1 VTARPRPSLALV
13 VSALALAGCVAQD
26 GFPSLALRPAER
38 DVSFEPPIRPPVEVP
53 SDPALRTRLTE
64 LQGQAV
70 AGNRDFEAVLGG
82 VDVLAGTAGPPES
95 ESWVEAQQ
103 ALSRLEATR
112 EPTTRALSD
121 LEQLALAR
129 ADMAT
134 NTEDHAAI
142 DAAVGA
148 VGAIAERQQQRID
161 RLRTRLGGR

>member
-1 VTARPRPSLALV
+1 VIARIRLSLALA

-38 DVSFEPPIRPPVEVP
+38 DVSFEPPVRPRIEVP
-53 SDPALRTRLTE
+53 SDLALRTRLAE
-64 LQGQAV
+64 LQGQAA
-70 AGNRDFEAVLGG
+70 AGNRDFEATVGG
-82 VDVLAGTAGPPES
+82 VDALAGAAGPPES

-103 ALSRLEATR
+103 ALSRLEASR
-112 EPTTRALSD
+112 GPTTRALSD
-121 LEQLALAR
+121 LDQLAFAR

-134 NTEDHAAI
+134 NEEDDAAI
-142 DAAVGA
+142 EAAVAA